1 MEENLSRII
10 FRIMSRFFDHDTIA
24 QLKALGR
31 TVLLLF
37 GLGAGV
43 TLLFLVFLWE
53 LHLDRPFAETG
64 PTEIIQSLLLLTSSA
79 LFFLEAFRRPDLRG
93 AMLLVGGFIGCMLI
107 REQDYFL
114 DFLRHG
120 CWVYPALTLTAGCIG
135 GACLTPR
142 RTLAGLEHFVRWK
155 YFPFLLIGLVIV
167 LAYSR
172 LFGMRMLWELLLGD
186 NFSYTAKKAM
196 EESSELLGYLFIQV
210 SAILTNSDKR
220 L

>member
-1 MEENLSRII
+1 
-10 FRIMSRFFDHDTIA
+10 MSHFFNHDTIA

-43 TLLFLVFLWE
+43 ILLFLVFLWE
-53 LHLDRPFAETG
+53 LHMPRPFTETG
-64 PTEIIQSLLLLTSSA
+64 PTEIIQSLLLLTSSS
-79 LFFLEAFRRPDLRG
+79 LFFIEAFRRPDLRG
-93 AMLLVGGFIGCMLI
+93 AMLLVGGFIGCMFI

-114 DFLRHG
+114 DFLSHG
-120 CWVYPALTLTAGCIG
+120 CWVYPALTLAAGCIV
-135 GACLTPR
+135 GACLAPR

-155 YFPFLLIGLVIV
+155 HFPFLLIGLVIV

-172 LFGMRMLWELLLGD
+172 LFGMRMLWEMLLGD
-186 NFSYTAKKAM
+186 NFSYTAKAAM
-196 EESSELLGYLFIQV
+196 EESSELLGYLFMLV
-210 SAILTNSDKR
+210 AAILVNADKR